1 MAKDYDSYSFK
12 NRAVDNIQSRSNT
25 ANDPEDNKKNKKR
38 VTRTTNS
45 DGSVTKRRTKR
56 SGDVVIKTVKK
67 PKRVK
72 SDPTPKPTVPKDN
85 RTKEQKKSDMI
96 LQKKISA
103 DLKAKAD
110 ANPKPKEKKVK
121 YAPAKKT
128 KKTKKSVDK
137 VVIEAEDN
145 SSPKPKGGYKPIR
158 RGIQFNFSKTG
169 GGGRRRNNNAIQKG
183 KGFFGKN
190 KRI

>member
-12 NRAVDNIQSRSNT
+12 NKAVDNIQSRTNT
-25 ANDPEDNKKNKKR
+25 ANDPEEKEKKKKR

-45 DGSVTKRRTKR
+45 DGSVTKRRIKR
-56 SGDVVIKTVKK
+56 SGDVVVKTVRK
-67 PKRVK
+67 PTRAK
-72 SDPTPKPTVPKDN
+72 SDPTPKPAVPKDN
-85 RTKEQKKSDMI
+85 RTKEQKKSDKE

-110 ANPKPKEKKVK
+110 ANPKPKNKVK
-121 YAPAKKT
+121 YASPQKVKKT
-128 KKTKKSVDK
+128 GKNVDR
-137 VVIEAEDN
+137 VVIEAEND
-145 SSPKPKGGYKPIR
+145 SSPKPKGKYKPIR
-158 RGIQFNFSKTG
+158 RGIQINRSKTG
-169 GGGRRRNNNAIQKG
+169 GGGRRRNNTAIQKG